1 MKEAD
6 IMTTAITLELPPA
19 AYEQLRRTASRQNR
33 PVAEVVKEIV
43 LREIPDLPSLPTDV
57 EAELATFS
65 HLSNDVLWLIARSA
79 LTRQQQDEL
88 AQLNDQAQRRPLSGD
103 EQSQQQE
110 LVSVYDRVLVRRAQ
124 AALFLKQRGYDLSNP
139 TVLKPL

>member
-1 MKEAD
+1 
-6 IMTTAITLELPPA
+6 MTTAITLELPPA

-43 LREIPDLPSLPTDV
+43 LREIPDLPSLPADV

-88 AQLNDQAQRRPLSGD
+88 AQLNDQAQRRPLNAD
-103 EQSQQQE
+103 EQSQQHE
-110 LVSVYDRVLVRRAQ
+110 LISVYDRVLVRRAQ
-124 AALFLKQRGYDLSNP
+124 AALVLKQRGYDLSDP
-139 TVLKPL
+139 VFLRTP